1 MSEQI
6 KITVVM
12 HDEKSNSENSDPFVR
27 EIELTQE
34 SALTL
39 MPVLLKNGLI
49 DGSFCGGRGDCG
61 RCVVQFLKGAP
72 LPTGLERSRL
82 EPEELRQGF
91 RLSCVTRP
99 KADCTIKIVAAEEKE
114 TPIVTEVNLLSESN
128 DLSGQWN
135 NLSENQKSSAMK
147 SDEQAYTDSENELK
161 KSSVISK
168 NEVDVIKIAKI
179 DEKAG
184 TKKAVVIS

>member
-135 NLSENQKSSAMK
+135 NLFIRFHSR
-147 SDEQAYTDSENELK
+147 
-161 KSSVISK
+161 
-168 NEVDVIKIAKI
+168 
-179 DEKAG
+179 
-184 TKKAVVIS
+184 